1 MKTIREGHP
10 CWHVADSD
18 RVTDRAYLEINP
30 QCPANIAGVI
40 MKAYS
45 MGYIEL
51 GVNFTEREL
60 ALLALSQNRSA
71 TN

>member
-10 CWHVADSD
+10 CWPVADSD

-30 QCPANIAGVI
+30 QCPANIASVI
-40 MKAYS
+40 MKAYV

-60 ALLALSQNRSA
+60 ALLGLAHSRSA

>member
-10 CWHVADSD
+10 CWSVADSE
-18 RVTDRAYLEINP
+18 RVTDRAYLELNP
-30 QCPANIAGVI
+30 QCPANIASVI
-40 MKAYS
+40 MNAYV

-51 GVNFTEREL
+51 GVNFTEQEL
-60 ALLALSQNRSA
+60 TLLALSQNRSA